1 MGSPIRENVCSQIPT
16 EILLISVNIEC
27 WGGNLNVPCS
37 KLINSRMTSVIR
49 LPKKPKSMTAVL
61 TMIFMKHYAISFC
74 IFFLQSSGIPHMR
87 ISIRIIYQARPAL
100 CFRCWRWR
108 SKRKTDKAS
117 LLENTFSWRRQTK
130 TIINTQIPR
139 HMRVLYSANFCGEDK
154 QRN

>member
-87 ISIRIIYQARPAL
+87 ESPYVSFIKL
-100 CFRCWRWR
+100 G
-108 SKRKTDKAS
+108 
-117 LLENTFSWRRQTK
+117 LLFVLGVGDEGVKEKLTRHLSWRTHFPEGDRRRQ
-130 TIINTQIPR
+130 
-139 HMRVLYSANFCGEDK
+139 
-154 QRN
+154 